1 MNSMRLTER
10 QVRALW
16 RSTWFSNTMES
27 RMMFSSEESLTPDE
41 MTDLEARLYV
51 ASHPETVA
59 HIVGMEVE

>member
-1 MNSMRLTER
+1 
-10 QVRALW
+10 VRALW

>member
-16 RSTWFSNTMES
+16 TSIHNAAGWKAVSVDD
-27 RMMFSSEESLTPDE
+27 LTINE
-41 MTDLEARLYV
+41 MTDLRARLYV

>member
-16 RSTWFSNTMES
+16 TSIHNAAGWMAVRVDD
-27 RMMFSSEESLTPDE
+27 LTIDE